1 MKKCIITL
9 FALVGLV
16 FSGCQ
21 KENIT
26 ATDTP
31 GTLGTPNGN
40 VEKPLWSVDT
50 NYDYSSSMTAV
61 VEVALTLSYP
71 QVANNWHVDSS
82 DMVGAFYGDKCVG
95 VAKPTPYL
103 FFVYITAPEVGNT
116 EPITLRYYSSILK
129 NIFYSNVVFPFS
141 NGSQQGTV
149 NQPLRPLFR
158 TDK

>member
-31 GTLGTPNGN
+31 GTFGTPNGN
-40 VEKPLWSVDT
+40 VENPMWSVDT

-71 QVANNWHVDSS
+71 QAANNWHVDSS
-82 DMVGAFYGDKCVG
+82 DMVGAFCGDKCVG
-95 VAKPTPYL
+95 VA
-103 FFVYITAPEVGNT
+103 
-116 EPITLRYYSSILK
+116 TLRYYSSILK
-129 NIFYSNVVFPFS
+129 NIFYSDVVFPFS

-149 NQPLRPLFR
+149 NQPLRPLFS